1 MKPIIDKKPAYSIAK
16 FTKLKKN
23 KRPIQKLFDFDQS
36 IKKRFCTCGNTIQI
50 ETREHQETNQKK
62 SSVTQAH
69 TCQLRYCNMCN
80 YYKVRSLSS
89 QMTNVFMGFDAEKYK
104 GIFLTLTT
112 KNCEYSELRKS
123 ISHMNKSWIKLVERL
138 YYRGSGDW
146 LKGWIRS
153 TEVTF
158 NGDDC
163 HPHFHIILFVTD
175 DYFKKQNYILNKGYK
190 PEWSYL
196 WRDCLQADY
205 MPVVDIKKTY
215 KKNLNTSAV
224 QSSISELQKYCIK
237 ATDLKKI
244 KTSKNMEI
252 VYNQFK
258 GLRFLATSQNIK
270 LNEKE
275 KVFDSKIWDL
285 IKLEIFKW
293 HKELADY
300 ELFEV
305 RDDIRK
311 SDYKTTVKEHVLS
324 KNKKLKKLLLSSKN
338 ETV

>member
-158 NGDDC
+158 NGNNC

-205 MPVVDIKKTY
+205 MPVVDIKKTH

-237 ATDLKKI
+237 ATDLRKI
-244 KTSKNMEI
+244 KTSENMAI

-300 ELFEV
+300 KLFEV

>member
-1 MKPIIDKKPAYSIAK
+1 MNPIIDKTASNSITK
-16 FTKLKKN
+16 FTRLKKN
-23 KRPIQKLFDFDQS
+23 KGPIEKLFDFDQS
-36 IKKRFCTCGNTIQI
+36 IKKRFSACGNTIQI
-50 ETREHQETNQKK
+50 ETREHQETKQKK
-62 SSVTQAH
+62 SAVTQAH
-69 TCQLRYCNMCN
+69 RCQLRYCNMCN

-112 KNCEYSELRKS
+112 KNCKYSDLRKTTR
-123 ISHMNKSWIKLVERL
+123 HMNKSSDRLMKRL
-138 YYRGSGDW
+138 YRRGSGDW

-158 NGDDC
+158 NDDDC
-163 HPHFHIILFVTD
+163 HPHFHIILFVAD
-175 DYFKKQNYILNKGYK
+175 DYFKKQNYILNKSFK

-196 WRDCLQADY
+196 WRDCLKADY

-224 QSSISELQKYCIK
+224 KSSISELQKYCIK

-244 KTSKNMEI
+244 KTSENMEI
-252 VYNQFK
+252 VYDQLK

-275 KVFDSKIWDL
+275 KCFDPKIWDL

-293 HKELADY
+293 HKELANY

-305 RDDIRK
+305 RNDMRK
-311 SDYKTTVKEHVLS
+311 GDYKTTAKEDVLS
-324 KNKKLKKLLLSSKN
+324 KNKKLKRLLLSPKN
-338 ETV
+338 